1 MEVKWEGFEKTIW
14 SNDER
19 DFIHCSCVF
28 FSIIPGNLLASR
40 SRVCAQNLEALFLN
54 HLWFVRS
61 WCSLF
66 HRPVDDHQISTFWIF
81 EPSLQSMIEMICS
94 WIVLLKLWSL
104 NTANQ
109 RPKPHKHRFSR
120 TQSIS
125 KIPKFTPVP
134 PFSLLWRSTG
144 GQLLHF
150 EPVMW
155 VAPHSTLWFRT
166 RRCPRR
172 EAASFQVAPGHLF
185 SSNLRAVGTY
195 LTYGH
200 VWKFGQSPNP
210 MVYPHF
216 HSFSTIPLELW
227 GTILRQMGSISG
239 AGLLLHMISSVR
251 LFLWMGRKEIR

>member
-28 FSIIPGNLLASR
+28 FSIIPGNLHASR

-94 WIVLLKLWSL
+94 WTVLLKLWSL

-120 TQSIS
+120 KQSIS

-144 GQLLHF
+144 G
-150 EPVMW
+150 
-155 VAPHSTLWFRT
+155 
-166 RRCPRR
+166 
-172 EAASFQVAPGHLF
+172 
-185 SSNLRAVGTY
+185 
-195 LTYGH
+195 
-200 VWKFGQSPNP
+200 
-210 MVYPHF
+210 
-216 HSFSTIPLELW
+216 
-227 GTILRQMGSISG
+227 
-239 AGLLLHMISSVR
+239 
-251 LFLWMGRKEIR
+251 

>member
-1 MEVKWEGFEKTIW
+1 MDFNGLNGGEMRGFWKNNMKQWWARFHPLQLCI
-14 SNDER
+14 
-19 DFIHCSCVF
+19 

-94 WIVLLKLWSL
+94 WTVLLKLWSL

-120 TQSIS
+120 KQSIS

-144 GQLLHF
+144 G
-150 EPVMW
+150 
-155 VAPHSTLWFRT
+155 
-166 RRCPRR
+166 
-172 EAASFQVAPGHLF
+172 
-185 SSNLRAVGTY
+185 
-195 LTYGH
+195 
-200 VWKFGQSPNP
+200 
-210 MVYPHF
+210 
-216 HSFSTIPLELW
+216 
-227 GTILRQMGSISG
+227 
-239 AGLLLHMISSVR
+239 
-251 LFLWMGRKEIR
+251 